1 MVSYAQALDPRMF
14 RNTISAADR
23 NVVTQLLRNAETE
36 MKGYQTEISRLKTL
50 IYSLESKRDALKK
63 NADRY
68 QSLLSPI
75 RRMPPEILLSIFK
88 FACNENELHY
98 QYELPEVVVLSMVCG
113 GWREMAI
120 STPALWS
127 NLEITF
133 TSDKSK
139 NRFLHNWTKIFMKR
153 SSHSPLDITLNFPS
167 YHLSPK
173 GLRPLDT
180 LVRNCGRWRNMS
192 IFLSPP
198 FFPNSSFDPIRAKVP
213 LLQSLEFRDDSEETS
228 TEMMPPLRCLS
239 VAPSLHTLRI
249 SPNLLDP
256 DELTIPWNQIRVLS
270 LHNVH
275 SIDAMAFLEKCS
287 SVVELELFHVG
298 QGHPLVGHMVS
309 DTITSLSLVNIIE
322 EEDVDDFL
330 AYTTLPNLTHLRI
343 NAVDDDDVESIW
355 RDWDTDALTEFLDRS
370 ACNLT
375 VFHLTRAP
383 VDDDQILSVLKLM
396 PALQCLH
403 IEETPDDDDRIIT
416 QAFLEGLTVD
426 PGCSSLLYPTTTP
439 LVPDL
444 AELKLG
450 ISADLW
456 EDGAAVQEAFLKMLS
471 SRWLPGDS
479 SPTTEVPTVCL
490 QTVEIVVS
498 SKESLQVLEPLNC
511 FKDAGM
517 CLRMRYHHD
526 SDGSDSESGSSDSE
540 SDDDD

>member
-1 MVSYAQALDPRMF
+1 MF
-14 RNTISAADR
+14 RNTVSAADR
-23 NVVTQLLRNAETE
+23 NIVSQLLRNAETE
-36 MKGYQTEISRLKTL
+36 IKGYQTEISRLKTL

-88 FACNENELHY
+88 FACDENELGH
-98 QYELPEVVVLSMVCG
+98 QSELPEVVVLSMVCG

-133 TSDKSK
+133 SSAKSK
-139 NRFLHNWTKIFMKR
+139 NRFLNNWTKIFMKR

-180 LVRNCGRWRNMS
+180 LVRNCGRWRNIS
-192 IFLSPP
+192 IFLNPP
-198 FFPNSSFDPIRAKVP
+198 FFPMSSFNPIRTKVP
-213 LLQSLEFRDDSEETS
+213 LLQSLELKDDDSEENF
-228 TEMMPPLRCLS
+228 TEMMSPLRCLS

-256 DELTIPWNQIRVLS
+256 DELTIPWNQVRVLS
-270 LHNVH
+270 LCDVY

-298 QGHPLVGHMVS
+298 QGEPLVGHMVS
-309 DTITSLSLVNIIE
+309 DTITSLSLTHIIE

-330 AYTTLPNLTHLRI
+330 AYTTLPNLARLRI
-343 NAVDDDDVESIW
+343 NGVDDDDIDNIW
-355 RDWDTDALTEFLDRS
+355 RDWDTDTLTEFLDRS

-375 VFHLTRAP
+375 AFHLTRAP
-383 VDDDQILSVLKLM
+383 VDDDQVLSVLKLM
-396 PALQCLH
+396 PALQCLQ
-403 IEETPDDDDRIIT
+403 IEETFDGDDRIIT
-416 QAFLEGLTVD
+416 QTFLGGLTVD
-426 PGCSSLLYPTTTP
+426 PGCSSLLYPTASP
-439 LVPDL
+439 LVPAL
-444 AELKLG
+444 TELKLG
-450 ISADLW
+450 IPADLW
-456 EDGAAVQEAFLKMLS
+456 EDGATVQEAFLKMLS

-479 SPTTEVPTVCL
+479 TPTTEVPTVCL
-490 QTVEIVVS
+490 QTVEIIVS
-498 SKESLQVLEPLNC
+498 SKKSLQVLEPLNC

-517 CLRMRYHHD
+517 CLRMRCQYD
-526 SDGSDSESGSSDSE
+526 SDGSDSESGSSDSG
-540 SDDDD
+540 SDDND